1 MWDLRLRC
9 GTQDLLVGACWIF
22 FFFSFYLQHVGSG
35 SLTRD

>member
-22 FFFSFYLQHVGSG
+22 FFSFYLQHVGSG